1 MTDESKP
8 RFDPRFNPAF
18 QPGYEP
24 GDAGTSTAAG
34 SAVRRAPNLPEALA
48 GSAVPAVDRQA
59 APGGTVRDARDVL
72 PPLAAPTTLQLAPHG
87 TAGDAGDAG
96 RADPGA
102 STSPQGDA
110 PSPGPTAAQVRNPFL
125 ISLAGLALVFVG
137 VGAWLFSRTY
147 SAFNDASVFS
157 SQGDFVALQAVL
169 QAAPFVILLGVG
181 TAVGVLFVFAARWHP
196 KR

>member
-18 QPGYEP
+18 QAGYEP
-24 GDAGTSTAAG
+24 GDAGASTEVG
-34 SAVRRAPNLPEALA
+34 SAVRRTPSPPAALA
-48 GSAVPAVDRQA
+48 GSAVPAVDRQV
-59 APGGTVRDARDVL
+59 APSGTVRDARDLL
-72 PPLAAPTTLQLAPHG
+72 PPLAAPPTLQLAPHG
-87 TAGDAGDAG
+87 ATGNSGDAGPADAG
-96 RADPGA
+96 APTNPKSG
-102 STSPQGDA
+102 A
-110 PSPGPTAAQVRNPFL
+110 PSPVPVVAQVRNPFL